1 VFELFCILPNTQNE
15 ENMERRKFLKKSL
28 SYGAVTGASLVYL
41 NKAIPMQGA
50 TEEVNNKI
58 EKVKLAMLTMQRHA
72 WEQGVAAQALLELGE
87 TELVVLMAKEA
98 ALRQLGDGRLG
109 VISANQGVTD
119 PAANGE
125 AVLYAAKVTGDVSL
139 QKAADK
145 MLDYLLNKAPK
156 TKDGTLYHIA
166 HQPQVWIDSMYMAP
180 PFIAVAGHPGE
191 AMKQIEGFR
200 QLLWNQQ
207 RKLFSH
213 IWDDSINDFHRQD
226 FWGVGNGWAAAGMS
240 RVIKSLPKKM
250 ADEKKCLIG
259 YVRDVIDGC
268 LTHQRQDGL
277 FHDVMDNPRTF
288 VEANL
293 AQMLAYSIYRGIQGG
308 WLDTSYRK
316 HADRMRKA
324 AHEKVDEYG
333 LVQDVCGAP
342 TFELPGTA
350 TEGQAFFLL
359 MEAAAHEG

>member
-1 VFELFCILPNTQNE
+1 
-15 ENMERRKFLKKSL
+15 M
-28 SYGAVTGASLVYL
+28 SYGAATGASLVYL
-41 NKAIPMQGA
+41 SKAIPVQGVPK
-50 TEEVNNKI
+50 EVNKKI

-72 WEQGVAAQALLELGE
+72 WEQGVAAQALLELGD
-87 TELVVLMAKEA
+87 TELVILMAKEA
-98 ALRQLGDGRLG
+98 ALRQLEDGRLG

-125 AVLYAAKVTGDVSL
+125 AVLYAARVTGDVSL

-145 MLDYLLNKAPK
+145 MLDYLLNEAPK

-166 HQPQVWIDSMYMAP
+166 HKPQVWIDSMYMAP
-180 PFIAVAGHPGE
+180 PFIAVAGHPEE
-191 AMKQIEGFR
+191 AVKQIEGFR
-200 QLLWNQQ
+200 KLLWNPEK
-207 RKLFSH
+207 KLFSH
-213 IWDDSINDFHRQD
+213 IWDDNINDFERKD
-226 FWGVGNGWAAAGMS
+226 FWGVGNGWAAGGMS

-250 ADEKKCLIG
+250 ADEKKRLIG

-268 LTHQRQDGL
+268 LAHQRQDGL
-277 FHDVMDNPRTF
+277 FHDVVDNPKTF

-308 WLDTSYRK
+308 WLDASYRK

-324 AHEKVDEYG
+324 AHRKVDEYG

-359 MEAAAHEG
+359 MEAAVRAG